1 MALKDYMPY
10 GAPELLDAAP
20 ERMARSTMMASL
32 FVALLVAAL
41 GAIASRQVQVPV
53 EPRVVP
59 DASELLNILYPPP
72 PPSGVPPV
80 EIARSQ
86 GEPDAH
92 SAVVVRPDELV
103 PPDDF
108 KEFVPPNN
116 VTGTGPVDVRATTG
130 TSVGPVVDFEPPP
143 NTFVYTD
150 ELPALVRAVEPVY
163 PELAREAGVEGTV
176 KVQILVGLNG
186 RVIRAIIAPRGS
198 VPMLDEA
205 ALDAARASVFT
216 PALAN
221 GKPVMVWVGQQ
232 YRFRLH

>member
-32 FVALLVAAL
+32 FVALLVAIL
-41 GAIASRQVQVPV
+41 GTVSSRQVQVPV

-59 DASELLNILYPPP
+59 DLNELMNVLIPPP

-80 EIARSQ
+80 EIARWQ
-86 GEPDAH
+86 GEPDAN
-92 SAVVVRPDELV
+92 SLIQVKPDELV

-108 KEFVPPNN
+108 KEFVAPNN
-116 VTGTGPVDVRATTG
+116 ITGKGPVDDRATSG
-130 TSVGPVVDFEPPP
+130 AAVGPVVELEPAP
-143 NTFVYTD
+143 NEFVYTD
-150 ELPALVRAVEPVY
+150 ELPALVHAVEPIY
-163 PELAREAGVEGTV
+163 PEFAREAGVEGTV
-176 KVQILVGLNG
+176 RVQILVGLNG

-198 VPMLDEA
+198 VPMLDAA
-205 ALDAARASVFT
+205 ALEAARASVFT

-221 GKPVMVWVGQQ
+221 GKPVKVWVGQQ

>member
-20 ERMARSTMMASL
+20 ERMARSTMLASL
-32 FVALLVAAL
+32 FVALLVAIL
-41 GAIASRQVQVPV
+41 GTITSRQVQVV
-53 EPRVVP
+53 MEPAVLSDPTSLIDIFV
-59 DASELLNILYPPP
+59 PPP
-72 PPSGVPPV
+72 PPSGVPQV
-80 EIARSQ
+80 EPARPK

-92 SAVVVRPDELV
+92 SVAVVRPDELV

-108 KEFVPPNN
+108 KEFVAPENP
-116 VTGTGPVDVRATTG
+116 TGTGPVDGRVTSG
-130 TSVGPVVDFEPPP
+130 TAVLPSDGADPPP
-143 NTFVYTD
+143 NVFVYTD
-150 ELPALVRAVEPVY
+150 ELPVLVRKVEPRY

-176 KVQILVGLNG
+176 TVQILVGLDG

-198 VPMLDEA
+198 ILMLDEA
-205 ALDAARASVFT
+205 ALEAARASVFT

-221 GKPVMVWVGQQ
+221 GKPVKVWVGQQ